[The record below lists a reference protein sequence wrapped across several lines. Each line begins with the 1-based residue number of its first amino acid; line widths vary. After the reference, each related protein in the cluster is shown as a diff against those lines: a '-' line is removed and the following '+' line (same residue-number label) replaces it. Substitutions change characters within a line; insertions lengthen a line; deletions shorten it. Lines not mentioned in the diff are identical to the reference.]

1 MITLYH
7 GSNERISNIDLTKCN
22 PYKDFGQ
29 AFYLTTDP
37 RQAMDVA
44 IARVDIFGGEPIVN
58 TYCFNEQLL
67 KDGTLS
73 FKSFSEYNE
82 KWADFVYQHRDET
95 NVPPY
100 MHSFDVVYGP
110 IANDRVGLQIR
121 NYRLGNIDK
130 KEFLRRLKYMKGIT
144 FQYAFCTPRAIEK
157 LQPYESK

>member
-7 GSNERISNIDLTKCN
+7 GSNSRIKDIDLAKCN
-22 PYKDFGQ
+22 AYKDFGQ
-29 AFYLTTDP
+29 AFNLTTEQH
-37 RQAMDVA
+37 QAMDVA

-58 TYCFNEQLL
+58 TFRFNEQLL

-82 KWADFVYQHRDET
+82 EWADFVFQHRDVT

-100 MHSFDVVYGP
+100 KHSFDVVYGP

-130 KEFLRRLKYMKGIT
+130 TMQASMER
-144 FQYAFCTPRAIEK
+144 
-157 LQPYESK
+157 